1 MKIVTTRTL
10 YVLAATG
17 LVAVLGFLLVQ
28 TRAVDF
34 DVHNEILSSLRELK
48 QVDAEWNVDVLRAKT
63 GLASNYDKVASPLP
77 LIESLKTTL
86 TSKSSSF
93 WQGRADSNLRLV
105 GLLDAYSKLMDRKID
120 GIEHFKSQNAI
131 LRNSS
136 RFLPVAATD
145 LVEATRASGIAAN
158 EKADIERALNNLL
171 TDTMTYSLTPDEALR
186 ERISKGTRQLGQL
199 TATLPLAVAELA
211 GTLVAHVG
219 MVLKQQE
226 SGARLLAELGALP
239 TAKAIDDLSD
249 AHTQE
254 NEKLLISQQIY
265 RQALIAYSV
274 FLLLLL
280 GYAAWR
286 LFGNYRLLNQ
296 ANSTLQA
303 TNQDLKESQ
312 VHLVQA
318 EKMSA
323 LGQMVAGIAHEI
335 NTPLAYVK
343 GTFSVL
349 KDQLTPIQELA
360 THSYDLSRL
369 MRAPERNQAAMKSQ
383 LRVIDTSARSVV
395 EGNVLQE
402 MATLLKDGIHGIEQ
416 ISEIVLNLKNF
427 SRLDRAK
434 VSNFSV
440 QAGLDSTLMLA
451 NHMLKNKVEIRKDYG
466 DVPNISGSPS
476 QINQVFLNIISN
488 AVQAMPE
495 RAEPNI
501 ITLRTALED
510 DQTLR
515 VEIQDNG
522 NGIPKDVLPKIF
534 DPFFTTKAIGQGTGM
549 GLSISYKIIQEHGG
563 KLLVDTEAGIGTVFT
578 ILLPIKAAQTAAK
591 ADQPAVEAV
600 SGEELLFAV

>member
-1 MKIVTTRTL
+1 MKTVTTPTL
-10 YVLAATG
+10 YALIATG
-17 LVAVLGFLLVQ
+17 LVAALGFLLVQ

-34 DVHNEILSSLRELK
+34 DTHNEILSSLRELK
-48 QVDAEWNVDVLRAKT
+48 QMDAEWNVDVLRAKT
-63 GLASNYDKVASPLP
+63 GLSSNYDKVANPLP

-86 TSKSSSF
+86 NTKSRGY
-93 WQGRADSNLRLV
+93 WQGHADSNVRLV
-105 GLLDAYSKLMDRKID
+105 GMLDAYSTLMDRKID
-120 GIEHFKSQNAI
+120 GIERFKSQNAI

-145 LVEATRASGIAAN
+145 LAEATRTSSIAAD
-158 EKADIERALNNLL
+158 KKTSIERTLTALL
-171 TDTMTYSLTPDEALR
+171 TDTMTYSLTPDALLH
-186 ERISKGTRQLGQL
+186 ERINTAALQLGEL
-199 TATLPLAVAELA
+199 TATLPPAVAERA
-211 GTLVAHVG
+211 ATLVAHSG

-226 SGARLLAELGALP
+226 SGARLLAELSSLP

-254 NEKLLISQQIY
+254 NEKLLINQQRY

-296 ANSTLQA
+296 AHLALQA
-303 TNQDLKESQ
+303 TNQNLKESQ
-312 VHLVQA
+312 AHLVQA

-349 KDQLTPIQELA
+349 KDQLIPIQELVA
-360 THSYDLSRL
+360 YSYGITRL
-369 MRAPERNQAAMKSQ
+369 MSAPERDRVALNNQ
-383 LRVIDTSARSVV
+383 LRCIAVSAKNVV
-395 EGNVLQE
+395 EGNILHE
-402 MATLLKDGIHGIEQ
+402 MLTLLKDGIYGIEQ

-451 NHMLKNKVEIRKDYG
+451 NHLLKNKVEIRKDYG
-466 DVPNISGSPS
+466 QVPNISGSPS

-495 RAEPNI
+495 RAGPNI
-501 ITLRTALED
+501 ITLRTALENS
-510 DQTLR
+510 QTLR

-522 NGIPKDVLPKIF
+522 NGIQKDVLPKIF
-534 DPFFTTKAIGQGTGM
+534 DPFFTTKPIGQGTGM
-549 GLSISYKIIQEHGG
+549 GLSIAYKIIQEHGG
-563 KLLVDTEAGIGTVFT
+563 KLLVDTETGIGTVFT
-578 ILLPIKAAQTAAK
+578 ILLPIKAAQPAA
-591 ADQPAVEAV
+591 EAV
-600 SGEELLFAV
+600 NDSELLFAA

>member
-86 TSKSSSF
+86 TSKSDSF
-93 WQGRADSNLRLV
+93 SRDRADSNALLV
-105 GLLDAYSKLMDRKID
+105 GLLNAYSKLMDRKID

-145 LVEATRASGIAAN
+145 LVEATRASGIAADK
-158 EKADIERALNNLL
+158 KADIERALNNLL
-171 TDTMTYSLTPDEALR
+171 TDTMTYSLTPDEPLR
-186 ERISKGTRQLGQL
+186 ERINEGTRQLGQL
-199 TATLPLAVAELA
+199 TATLPPAVGERAE
-211 GTLVAHVG
+211 TLVAHVG
-219 MVLKQQE
+219 TVLKQQA
-226 SGARLLAELGALP
+226 SGARLLAELGSLP

-254 NEKLLISQQIY
+254 NEKLLTGQQIY
-265 RQALIAYSV
+265 RQALVAYSV

-296 ANSTLQA
+296 AHSTLQA

-360 THSYDLSRL
+360 THSYGLSRL
-369 MRAPERNQAAMKSQ
+369 MRTPERDQATVKSQ
-383 LRVIDTSARSVV
+383 LRVFDASARSVV

-466 DVPNISGSPS
+466 DVPNIIGSPS

-522 NGIPKDVLPKIF
+522 NGIPNDVLPKIF

-578 ILLPIKAAQTAAK
+578 ILLPIKAAEPAVK
-591 ADQPAVEAV
+591 VGQPAVEAV
-600 SGEELLFAV
+600 SDEELLFAV